1 MNEKNEI
8 KEEKEEKIIDEED
21 KKEENITEEDAMDIF
36 GEIEER
42 RRFCCIPERCGSKRR
57 ILEEKDYDGSED
69 K

>member
-1 MNEKNEI
+1 M
-8 KEEKEEKIIDEED
+8 
-21 KKEENITEEDAMDIF
+21 A
-36 GEIEER
+36 EIEER